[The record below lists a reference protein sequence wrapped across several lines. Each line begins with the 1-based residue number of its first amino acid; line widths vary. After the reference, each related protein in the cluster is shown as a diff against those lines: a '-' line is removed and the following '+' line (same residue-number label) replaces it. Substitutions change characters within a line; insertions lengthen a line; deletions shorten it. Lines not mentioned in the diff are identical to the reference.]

1 MLLLLVF
8 LQYTTINCDCLYT
21 NWQNLMLM
29 INIFVRNDCNK
40 LSCSQNSNIAL
51 NKIDIIS
58 E

>member
-40 LSCSQNSNIAL
+40 LSSSQNSNIAL